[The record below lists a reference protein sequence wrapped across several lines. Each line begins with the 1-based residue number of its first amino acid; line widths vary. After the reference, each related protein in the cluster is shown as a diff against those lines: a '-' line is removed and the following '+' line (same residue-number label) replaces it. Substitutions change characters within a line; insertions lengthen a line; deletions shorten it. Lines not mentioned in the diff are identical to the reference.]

1 MRGARGAGG
10 GYRSNRDR
18 WWIPTVTREIRLFN
32 SSLHTVFVRFSLPT
46 LQFVGPM
53 PGILKYWSDNL
64 WNFSYKTN
72 MRTGSAARLKGT
84 GTLLMYDLY
93 ALYGLFKWPF
103 NYYNE
108 LTGSRLL
115 HYRLL
120 TFYKFIQ
127 QSLAIFCKWWRYS
140 SVPVHQKR
148 VVSNTRCYVVFV
160 VCFPLVGRK

>member
-1 MRGARGAGG
+1 
-10 GYRSNRDR
+10 
-18 WWIPTVTREIRLFN
+18 
-32 SSLHTVFVRFSLPT
+32 
-46 LQFVGPM
+46 
-53 PGILKYWSDNL
+53 
-64 WNFSYKTN
+64 

-127 QSLAIFCKWWRYS
+127 QSLAIFCK
-140 SVPVHQKR
+140 
-148 VVSNTRCYVVFV
+148 
-160 VCFPLVGRK
+160 